1 MFITYSD
8 LTKIN
13 SVQVNILREIKRVCD
28 ELNIKYFMVHG
39 SLLGTIRN
47 GNFVLGDDDIDIAMM
62 RDDYDKFV
70 FKGPDIIGKKF
81 FIQTSD
87 SEPDYS
93 LEFAK
98 VRDCE
103 TMYVTEAM
111 QNLCVNHGIYIDIFP
126 IDYKPAS
133 NISHKIYN
141 YALKLVSLR
150 LSNYYLENERN
161 LRKIIRYCTRAL
173 IPTRKFAFWLRKK
186 IIYSVKKSNIV
197 GLTGGKPKE
206 QNIPAVW
213 FDDYNEMLFEG
224 VSVNVIK
231 NYSDYLTMIYGDYS
245 TATLLENREFNEG
258 QVQINAVRFDT
269 ENSYKVSE

>member
-1 MFITYSD
+1 MYISYSD
-8 LTKIN
+8 LSKIN
-13 SVQVNILREIKRVCD
+13 EVQVNILKEITAVCNQ
-28 ELNIKYFMVHG
+28 LNIKFFMVHG
-39 SLLGTIRN
+39 SLLGAVRN
-47 GNFVLGDDDIDIAMM
+47 NKFVLGDDDIDIAMK
-62 RDDYDKFV
+62 RNDYDRFV
-70 FKGPDIIGKKF
+70 SYAPNIINQRF

-87 SEPDYS
+87 SENEYS

-103 TMYVTEAM
+103 TTYVTYAM
-111 QNLCVNHGIYIDIFP
+111 QNLNVNHGIYIDIFP

-213 FDDYNEMLFEG
+213 FDNYNEMLFEG

-269 ENSYKVSE
+269 KNSYKVSE